1 MNSIITD
8 LIFLYL
14 QISPGYRK
22 QAAQLAI
29 TCSDLTIE
37 ILGQGVKFVHLKK
50 SRLDK
55 IHCLKLPE
63 YELLSGSSFDF

>member
-1 MNSIITD
+1 MNAIITD

-29 TCSDLTIE
+29 TCSSLAVE

-50 SRLDK
+50 SRLGKTHCVK
-55 IHCLKLPE
+55 IARIRT
-63 YELLSGSSFDF
+63 FVWFQF